1 MEEERLVMSGF
12 REEED
17 DQESSLRPKTL
28 REYVGQ
34 QAVKDSLNIYI
45 QAARQR
51 RDSLDHILLYGPP
64 GLGKTTL
71 AGIVASEMG
80 QNIRVTSGP
89 AIERAGDLASLL
101 TNLSSGDVLF
111 IDEIHR
117 LSHAVEEVLYP
128 AMEDYALD
136 IMIGKGP
143 SARSIR
149 LDLPKFTLIG
159 ATTRAGSLSA
169 PLRDRFGIIFRL
181 QMYTTE
187 ELMQIVHHSAGV
199 LGIQAEEDGVREI
212 ARRSRG
218 TPRIVNR
225 LLKRVRDYAQVRG
238 DGVITKAM
246 AREALTLLDVDDL
259 GLGWTFNSFV
269 EGFLKNMKTTTGEY
283 IYREEMNG
291 GKLLGF
297 PYKVSNQIETANWA
311 DLLVGEQLGLE
322 TYTTLDGSW
331 TDENGV
337 QHNAFEEN
345 LSATRA
351 LMYVDIAARHA
362 ESFIVVKNVAI
373 A

>member
-12 REEED
+12 RMEDD

-28 REYVGQ
+28 RDYVGQ
-34 QAVKDSLNIYI
+34 EAVKDSLNIYI

-51 RDSLDHILLYGPP
+51 REPLDHILLYGPP

-71 AGIVASEMG
+71 ANIVAGEMG
-80 QNIRVTSGP
+80 ANIRVTSGP
-89 AIERAGDLASLL
+89 AIERPGDLVALVS
-101 TNLSSGDVLF
+101 NLSQGDVLF

-136 IMIGKGP
+136 IVTGKG
-143 SARSIR
+143 AMANSIR
-149 LDLPKFTLIG
+149 IQLPKFTLIG

-187 ELMQIVHHSAGV
+187 ELMKIVYHSSGV
-199 LGIQAEEDGVREI
+199 LGISAQEDGVREI

-238 DGVITKAM
+238 DGVITKRIAD
-246 AREALTLLDVDDL
+246 EALTLLDVDDL
-259 GLGWTFNSFV
+259 GLDRTDRTM
-269 EGFLKNMKTTTGEY
+269 LYTMMKKFDGRPVGLDTLAATTGEDAVTIEDVIEPY
-283 IYREEMNG
+283 LMQ
-291 GKLLGF
+291 LGF
-297 PYKVSNQIETANWA
+297 IMRTPRGRMCTKAAYEHMGIAMPQPVENRQ
-311 DLLVGEQLGLE
+311 QLK
-322 TYTTLDGSW
+322 
-331 TDENGV
+331 
-337 QHNAFEEN
+337 
-345 LSATRA
+345 
-351 LMYVDIAARHA
+351 MDI
-362 ESFIVVKNVAI
+362 
-373 A
+373 

>member
-1 MEEERLVMSGF
+1 MSQDRMTGGGYNPFEDEMET
-12 REEED
+12 
-17 DQESSLRPKTL
+17 SLRPRSLT
-28 REYVGQ
+28 EYFGQ
-34 QAVKDSLNIYI
+34 QPIKDSLSIYM
-45 QAARQR
+45 QAANLRHEP
-51 RDSLDHILLYGPP
+51 LDHMLLYGPP

-71 AGIVASEMG
+71 AGIVAAEMG
-80 QNIRVTSGP
+80 AQLRVTSGP
-89 AIERAGDLASLL
+89 AIERPGDLASIL
-101 TNLSSGDVLF
+101 TGLNTGDILF
-111 IDEIHR
+111 VDEIHR
-117 LSHAVEEVLYP
+117 LSRAVEEVLYP

-259 GLGWTFNSFV
+259 GLDRVDRTILTTMMQKFDGRPVGLDT
-269 EGFLKNMKTTTGEY
+269 LAATTGEDAVTIEDVVEPY
-283 IYREEMNG
+283 LMQ
-291 GKLLGF
+291 LGF
-297 PYKVSNQIETANWA
+297 IMRTPRGRICTQAAYDHMKLPMPSAMQSGRPEGQIS
-311 DLLVGEQLGLE
+311 LL
-322 TYTTLDGSW
+322 D
-331 TDENGV
+331 
-337 QHNAFEEN
+337 
-345 LSATRA
+345 
-351 LMYVDIAARHA
+351 
-362 ESFIVVKNVAI
+362 
-373 A
+373 